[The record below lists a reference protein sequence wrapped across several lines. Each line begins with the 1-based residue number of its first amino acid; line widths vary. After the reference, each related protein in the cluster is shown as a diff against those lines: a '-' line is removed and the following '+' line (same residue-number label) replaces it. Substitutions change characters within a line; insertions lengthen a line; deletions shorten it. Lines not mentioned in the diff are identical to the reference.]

1 MTRPELTEWPFTT
14 HKRTYRERDR
24 LIVALDQALR
34 NFLIFR
40 WLAGGDGN
48 NMFSDTTVGWPE
60 VPEMSQFSMR
70 QTMSEWNLHGKQ
82 RQRGFPTDI
91 SFLFCLLMCN

>member
-1 MTRPELTEWPFTT
+1 
-14 HKRTYRERDR
+14 
-24 LIVALDQALR
+24 
-34 NFLIFR
+34 
-40 WLAGGDGN
+40 
-48 NMFSDTTVGWPE
+48 MFSDTTVGWPE

-82 RQRGFPTDI
+82 RQTGFPTDI